1 MLRNDGV
8 ALGSRRS
15 KLQRYVLMLAF
26 IVTWCFYGNPISFA
40 QNTIGLEKFYWQRDE
55 STGVEIAASR
65 SNQSLN
71 FFGIGNFSPFS
82 FVVVQK
88 DLAKISEAAGETID
102 RTLKSSIAIF
112 HDSEVFLRLK
122 NDKRSFASLGIP
134 DWVID
139 KMSNSL
145 TDNNPK
151 CFTMSLTDAQNNIYL
166 TAILVSQQST
176 DCLHVGLLESF
187 GVRASARETEDLIN
201 VCTLYEGRRLGF
213 RDRQSLSREFSRLRG
228 NCMAKVAGQ
237 NR

>member
-1 MLRNDGV
+1 MA
-8 ALGSRRS
+8 ALA
-15 KLQRYVLMLAF
+15 L
-26 IVTWCFYGNPISFA
+26 IISWWADSASVSIA
-40 QNTIGLEKFYWQRDE
+40 QDAKGLEKFYWQKDE

-71 FFGIGNFSPFS
+71 FFDIGDFSPFS
-82 FVVVQK
+82 FVLAEQ

-112 HDSEVFLRLK
+112 HDSNVFLRLK

-145 TDNNPK
+145 TDNNPR

-166 TAILVSQQST
+166 TVILASQESN
-176 DCLHVGLLESF
+176 DCLHAGLIESF
-187 GVRASARETEDLIN
+187 GVRASAIETENLVN
-201 VCTLYEGRRLGF
+201 VCMLYEGRRLGF
-213 RDRQSLSREFSRLRG
+213 RDSQSLSRESAKLR
-228 NCMAKVAGQ
+228 NQCTTKVGG
-237 NR
+237 